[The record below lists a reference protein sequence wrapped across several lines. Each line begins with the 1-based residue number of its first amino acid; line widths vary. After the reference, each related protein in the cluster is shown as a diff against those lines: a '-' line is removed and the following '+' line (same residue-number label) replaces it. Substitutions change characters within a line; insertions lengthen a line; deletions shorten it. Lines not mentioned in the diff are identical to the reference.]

1 MNALWHDIRFAL
13 RALLKRPLYMVVTVF
28 VLALAIGANAT
39 VFSVFHGL
47 FLKPLPYPEDDRL
60 VFVYNTYPRMGLEFA
75 GTSIPDYLDR
85 REQAPS
91 LEDLA
96 IYTTSARALGTDGTP
111 ERITVPV
118 VSPSLFDV
126 LGIRPQLGRTFTEE
140 EATPGNDR
148 VVVLSHTLWQ
158 TRFGGRADIL
168 GTDVRLDGDNFR
180 VIGIMPPEFI
190 FPNANVRAWV
200 PFAFT
205 PEQMSDSERGNE
217 YSNAVGRL
225 KPGATIEGLNG
236 EMAAI
241 IRRNIERLGEAAE
254 FIEQTGFSGRAES
267 MREFTVGNLRPMLL
281 VLQASV
287 LAVLLIACANVAN
300 LQLARI
306 AARRKELT
314 IRAVLGAQQ
323 RRLATLV
330 LTESAVLAALGALF
344 GLAIAHFGLALVRTL
359 GLDRASQGFE
369 YSLDPM
375 VIVFTAG
382 AALFAAV
389 ISALIPVVV
398 LLRDQLAQSI
408 NEAGRLGGG
417 GRAAQL
423 FRNGL
428 VVAQIA
434 MSAALLVGAG
444 LLTKSFYQLQQQ
456 GTGFDYERVL
466 TARISLPAN
475 RFADMDAQGR
485 LYQQGVEA
493 LRALPGV
500 VDAGFTT
507 VLPFTGSNSQATI
520 NVDGYTP
527 PEGSPQPHAQ
537 IRSID
542 ERYLRTLEIPVVR
555 GRGFEAHEPDRVVI
569 IDENMARRFW
579 PEGNALGQRLRRST
593 EDDDVW
599 YTVVGVVPAVR
610 HDTLADEATK
620 ETVYWHY
627 RQRAEPFGVFALR
640 TAVPPQQLERL
651 LRDTMATIDPELP
664 LFDVMPFAT
673 RVENSL
679 GPQRTPMV
687 LTLVFGAV
695 AFMLAVVGVYGVLT
709 WAVTQRFGE
718 IGVRMALGARGADIV
733 RLVVGQ
739 GSRMTLVGLG
749 IGLLAA
755 LALGRLMASQ
765 LHGTSALDPMIFSV
779 VIAGLAAA
787 ALLASW
793 LPARRAA
800 GIDPMN
806 ALRTE

>member
-1 MNALWHDIRFAL
+1 MEDFKFAV
-13 RALLKRPLYMVVTVF
+13 RALANRPMYTLITVL

-39 VFSVFHGL
+39 VFSVFNGL

-60 VFVYNTYPRMGLEFA
+60 VFVYNTYTRAGIEFA

-96 IYTTSARALGTDGTP
+96 IYTFSARALGTDGTP
-111 ERITVPV
+111 ERITVPL

-126 LGIRPQLGRTFTEE
+126 LGIRPQLGRIFSDE

-158 TRFGGRADIL
+158 TRFGGRSDIL
-168 GTDVRLDGDNFR
+168 GSDVRLDGENFR
-180 VIGIMPPEFI
+180 VIGVMPPEFI
-190 FPNANVRAWV
+190 FPSANARAWV

-205 PEQMSDSERGNE
+205 PEQMSDNERGNE
-217 YSNAVGRL
+217 FSNSVGRL
-225 KPGATIEGLNG
+225 RPGATTDGLDA

-241 IRRNIERLGEAAE
+241 IRRNVERIGEAAD
-254 FIEQTGFSGRAES
+254 FIDQMGFSARAVS

-306 AARRKELT
+306 ASRRKELT

-330 LTESAVLAALGALF
+330 LSESAVLAALGALG
-344 GLAIAHFGLALVRTL
+344 GLVIAHFGLALVRAL
-359 GLDRASQGFE
+359 GLDRASQGYEFA
-369 YSLDPM
+369 LDPA
-375 VIVFTAG
+375 VIAFTAG
-382 AALFAAV
+382 AALFAALV
-389 ISALIPVVV
+389 SALVPIAV
-398 LLRDQLAQSI
+398 LLRDQLAQAI

-417 GRAAQL
+417 GRATQL

-434 MSAALLVGAG
+434 MSVALLVGAG

-456 GTGFDYERVL
+456 GTGFLFEQVL

-475 RFADMDAQGR
+475 RFPDMESQGQI
-485 LYQQGVEA
+485 YQRAVEA

-500 VDAGFTT
+500 VEAGFTT
-507 VLPFTGSNSQATI
+507 VLPFTGSNSQGSLV
-520 NVDGYTP
+520 VDGYTP
-527 PEGSPQPHAQ
+527 PEGSPPPHAQ
-537 IRSID
+537 VRSID
-542 ERYLRTLEIPVVR
+542 ERYLRALEIPVVR
-555 GRGFEAHEPDRVVI
+555 GRGFNEHEPDRVVL
-569 IDENMARRFW
+569 IDENMAQRFW
-579 PEGNALGQRLRRST
+579 PGGNALGQRLRRSF
-593 EDDDVW
+593 EDEDVW
-599 YTVVGVVPAVR
+599 YTVIGVVPAVR

-627 RQRAEPFGVFALR
+627 QQRVDPFGVFALR

-651 LRDTMATIDPELP
+651 VRDTMTGIDPELP
-664 LFDVMPFAT
+664 LFDVMPFET

-687 LTLVFGAV
+687 LTLVFAVV
-695 AFMLAVVGVYGVLT
+695 AFVLAVVGVYGVLT

-739 GSRMTLVGLG
+739 GGRMTLVGLVLG
-749 IGLLAA
+749 ALAA
-755 LALGRLMASQ
+755 AALGRLMASQ
-765 LHGTSALDPMIFSV
+765 LHGTSALDPVIFAG
-779 VIAGLAAA
+779 VIASLAAA

-800 GIDPMN
+800 AIDPMN
-806 ALRTE
+806 ALRRE